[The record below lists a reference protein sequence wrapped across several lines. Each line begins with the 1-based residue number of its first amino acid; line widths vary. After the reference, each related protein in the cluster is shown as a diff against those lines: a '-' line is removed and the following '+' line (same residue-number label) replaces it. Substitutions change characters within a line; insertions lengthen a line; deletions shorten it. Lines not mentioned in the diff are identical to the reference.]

1 MDDKWPAEEPVAT
14 EARLGYSPAQLL
26 AGLVNL
32 GLLLGIVA
40 SVLTFLPI
48 ELPGVDR
55 LDIRL
60 VAGLSVVV
68 FLVLSFW
75 LAGWPGSAL
84 GITCWDGPW
93 LHRAGRI
100 PLGLV
105 GATLSFLTSVCAGL
119 LMLSDCPVCERRMGQ
134 RGQLAVYRGSG
145 QSHRRRLQCDA
156 LVSTRYGNMRLM
168 ASALQISGCRDC
180 CMRYNV

>member
-84 GITCWDGPW
+84 GIT
-93 LHRAGRI
+93 L
-100 PLGLV
+100 LGMALVFTVLV
-105 GATLSFLTSVCAGL
+105 GYQLGWLV
-119 LMLSDCPVCERRMGQ
+119 RR
-134 RGQLAVYRGSG
+134 
-145 QSHRRRLQCDA
+145 
-156 LVSTRYGNMRLM
+156 
-168 ASALQISGCRDC
+168 
-180 CMRYNV
+180 

>member
-84 GITCWDGPW
+84 GIT
-93 LHRAGRI
+93 L
-100 PLGLV
+100 LGMALVFTVLV
-105 GATLSFLTSVCAGL
+105 GATLSFLTSVCAVL
-119 LMLSDCPVCERRMGQ
+119 LMLSDWPSLRDGEWVS
-134 RGQLAVYRGSG
+134 RGHLAVYLGFLANLIVAVFSVMLWLAHG
-145 QSHRRRLQCDA
+145 TA
-156 LVSTRYGNMRLM
+156 
-168 ASALQISGCRDC
+168 I
-180 CMRYNV
+180 

>member
-84 GITCWDGPW
+84 GITLLGMA
-93 LHRAGRI
+93 LVFTVLVGYQ
-100 PLGLV
+100 LGLV
-105 GATLSFLTSVCAGL
+105 GATLSFLTSVCAVL
-119 LMLSDCPVCERRMGQ
+119 LMLSDWPSLRDGEWVS
-134 RGQLAVYRGSG
+134 RGHLAVYLGFLANLIVAVFSVMLWLAHG
-145 QSHRRRLQCDA
+145 TA
-156 LVSTRYGNMRLM
+156 
-168 ASALQISGCRDC
+168 I
-180 CMRYNV
+180 